1 MWADD
6 YQLIIISLYL
16 YCTYR
21 NKQNYNVFYNKNSK
35 QYKMIKTDVMSW
47 DRFKGRFWVKL
58 KKNINILKS
67 ILKTHRKAVKHSK
80 HRCNVVTS
88 LSTSSDFQRF
98 SLIWH
103 QIITNVS
110 MSRIKVTKAS
120 VKNME
125 FLTNISQLV
134 ENHERS
140 MSKLFTKSLQ
150 IFFWKKIRLIN
161 KI

>member
-6 YQLIIISLYL
+6 DRLIITSLYL
-16 YCTYR
+16 YSTYR
-21 NKQNYNVFYNKNSK
+21 KKQNYNVFYKKNSK
-35 QYKMIKTDVMSW
+35 QFKWLRQMWSVDS
-47 DRFKGRFWVKL
+47 FKGRFWVRV

-120 VKNME
+120 LKNME

-140 MSKLFTKSLQ
+140 MNKLFTKSLQ
-150 IFFWKKIRLIN
+150 ICFWKK
-161 KI
+161 